1 MNLFEWYRS
10 LAERERRAVLYGGT
24 AAAVLL
30 LVGGL
35 WKLEAAT
42 ESLAAK
48 VDTKRADLAWMQ
60 AAAPRLQ
67 AMPAIDPSESLPLAL
82 NRTARDAGLAE
93 MKLTAPPGDNG
104 ARVRLEGASF
114 DAMVIWLARLQQE
127 RGLAVQFA
135 TIDKAGA
142 EGLVDADVEL
152 RGS

>member
-1 MNLFEWYRS
+1 MNLVEWYQS
-10 LAERERRAVLYGGT
+10 LAERERRTVLVGGISAVG
-24 AAAVLL
+24 LL

-35 WKLEAAT
+35 WKLDAAT
-42 ESLAAK
+42 ESLAKK

-67 AMPAIDPSESLPLAL
+67 AMPAIDPSEPLPLVL
-82 NRTARDAGLAE
+82 NRTARDAGLAD
-93 MKLTAPPGDNG
+93 MKLTAPPDDSG

-142 EGLVDADVEL
+142 EGLVDVNVEL